1 MRKYFN
7 DLQEDT
13 IVEGT
18 VVKVDSN
25 EVLVNI
31 GYKSD
36 GIIPVNELSNIAFDS
51 PEEIVK
57 VGDKIN
63 VYIIRLEDKDGNVI
77 LSKKKADAINAWSS
91 IEEAY
96 KKEEHIKGIVTEVVK
111 GGVLADVN
119 GIRGFIPASHL
130 DLKYVPDLNVFLNQ
144 ELELIIIEMDSKKN
158 RVVLSHKLVLEK
170 EREKLKEKTWANIEE
185 GHTIKGVV
193 KRLTDF
199 GAFVDIG
206 GVDGLIHI
214 SDLAWHKIKHPSEI
228 VSEEQEVEVIVL
240 KVDKERGRISLGLK
254 QIMPNPWDEIDK
266 KYKVGSIIEGKVVKL
281 VSFGAFVEIE
291 PGVEGLVHISQI
303 SQDHISNPSD
313 VLKEGDTVKIKI
325 MDINVNEKRMSLS
338 IKEAQDGKTYDYAY
352 EKPKKMV
359 NPR

>member
-1 MRKYFN
+1 MKNTFN

-111 GGVLADVN
+111 
-119 GIRGFIPASHL
+119 
-130 DLKYVPDLNVFLNQ
+130 
-144 ELELIIIEMDSKKN
+144 
-158 RVVLSHKLVLEK
+158 
-170 EREKLKEKTWANIEE
+170 
-185 GHTIKGVV
+185 
-193 KRLTDF
+193 
-199 GAFVDIG
+199 
-206 GVDGLIHI
+206 
-214 SDLAWHKIKHPSEI
+214 
-228 VSEEQEVEVIVL
+228 VE
-240 KVDKERGRISLGLK
+240 
-254 QIMPNPWDEIDK
+254 
-266 KYKVGSIIEGKVVKL
+266 Y
-281 VSFGAFVEIE
+281 
-291 PGVEGLVHISQI
+291 
-303 SQDHISNPSD
+303 
-313 VLKEGDTVKIKI
+313 
-325 MDINVNEKRMSLS
+325 
-338 IKEAQDGKTYDYAY
+338 
-352 EKPKKMV
+352 
-359 NPR
+359 